1 MPETFLRHTFPRL
14 FLLIHVPKMFYSN
27 NPRFFVS
34 VDCIIFGLVNGK
46 LCLLLTKRRFEPE
59 KGKWSVMGGFVQE
72 DESVDD
78 AARRVLRHLTGL
90 EDIYMEQVHAFGAI
104 NRDPG
109 ERVISV
115 AYYALLGPDEY
126 NLELLEKHEAVW
138 IEIDKLPPLGFDHPE
153 MVKKAL
159 ELIRAKCS
167 HEPIGFNLLP
177 AMFTLTQ
184 LQSLYET
191 ILGEPLDKR
200 NFRKRVAETHCI
212 EKTEYIDKTGS
223 RRGASLYRFN
233 DHVYLSHPQFKI

>member
-1 MPETFLRHTFPRL
+1 
-14 FLLIHVPKMFYSN
+14 MFYSE
-27 NPRFFVS
+27 NPQFFVA
-34 VDCIIFGLVNGK
+34 VDCIIFGLVEGK
-46 LCLLLTKRRFEPE
+46 LCLLLYKRRFAPE
-59 KGKWSVMGGFVQE
+59 KGKWSVMGGFVGKN
-72 DESVDD
+72 ESVDD
-78 AARRVLRHLTGL
+78 AARRVLRDLTGL

-104 NRDPG
+104 DRDPG

-126 NLELLEKHEAVW
+126 NIDLLEKHEAVW
-138 IEIDKLPPLGFDHPE
+138 VDLDHLPDLGFDHPL
-153 MVKKAL
+153 MVKKTL
-159 ELIRAKCS
+159 ELIRVKFS

-191 ILGEPLDKR
+191 ILGTTLDKR
-200 NFRKRVAETHCI
+200 NFRKRVADMQCI

-233 DHVYLSHPQFKI
+233 DRAYLSHPKFKI

>member
-1 MPETFLRHTFPRL
+1 
-14 FLLIHVPKMFYSN
+14 MFYSE
-27 NPRFFVS
+27 NPQFFVS
-34 VDCIIFGLVNGK
+34 VDCIIFGLVEGK
-46 LCLLLTKRRFEPE
+46 LCLLLHKRRFTPE
-59 KGKWSVMGGFVQE
+59 NGKWSVMGGFVRR

-78 AARRVLRHLTGL
+78 AARRVLRDLTGL

-104 NRDPG
+104 DRDPG

-126 NLELLEKHEAVW
+126 NLDLLEKHEAVW
-138 IEIDKLPPLGFDHPE
+138 VEIGNLPELGFDHPL
-153 MVKKAL
+153 MVKKTL
-159 ELIRAKCS
+159 ELIRVKFS

-191 ILGEPLDKR
+191 ILGTPLDKR
-200 NFRKRVAETHCI
+200 NFRKRVAEMQCI

-233 DHVYLSHPQFKI
+233 DRAYLSHPKFKI

>member
-1 MPETFLRHTFPRL
+1 
-14 FLLIHVPKMFYSN
+14 MFYSE
-27 NPRFFVS
+27 NPQFYVA
-34 VDCIIFGLVNGK
+34 VDCIIFGLVESK
-46 LCLLLTKRRFEPE
+46 LCLLLSKRRFAPE
-59 KGKWSVMGGFVQE
+59 KGKWSVMGGFVRRN
-72 DESVDD
+72 ESVDD
-78 AARRVLRHLTGL
+78 AARRVLRDLTGL

-104 NRDPG
+104 DRDPG

-126 NLELLEKHEAVW
+126 NIDLLEKHEAVW
-138 IEIDKLPPLGFDHPE
+138 IDLDHLPQLGFDHPL

-159 ELIRAKCS
+159 ELIRVKFS

-191 ILGEPLDKR
+191 ILGTTLDKR
-200 NFRKRVAETHCI
+200 NFRKRVAEMQCI

-233 DHVYLSHPQFKI
+233 DRAYLSHPKFKI